1 MKKLMIAAAIVCA
14 AAFAQAATYNWQDQV
29 STLYSWTGAPDW
41 NYIAGG
47 TTAYIFFT
55 DAYSQAQIVD
65 DFAKGG
71 IDTKKVLKDSTSVAD
86 GYGAISQSAT
96 FSANYTEDMQVYY
109 AIVEDGHLFI
119 SNEMTAKYNKL
130 SASPI
135 AWEEDQTYFSDIDY
149 TPIRDASA
157 GYDGAGWYAAAPE
170 PTSGL
175 LLLLGMAGL
184 ALKRKRA

>member
-14 AAFAQAATYNWQDQV
+14 ATFAQAATYNWQDQV

-47 TTAYIFFT
+47 TTAYIFFA
-55 DAYSQAQIVD
+55 DAYSQADLVN
-65 DFAKGG
+65 DFANGG
-71 IDTKKVLKDSTSVAD
+71 IDTTKVLKDSTSVAD
-86 GYGAISQSAT
+86 GYGAINQSAT
-96 FSANYTEDMQVYY
+96 FSADYTDDMQVYY

-119 SNEMTAKYNKL
+119 SNETTAKYNKL

-135 AWEEDQTYFSDIDY
+135 AWEEDQTDFSDIDY
-149 TPIRDASA
+149 TPIRDAGD
-157 GYDGAGWYAAAPE
+157 GYAGAGWYQTVPE

-175 LLLLGMAGL
+175 LLLLGVAGL
-184 ALKRKRA
+184 ALRRRRA